1 MPPATPDSGA
11 APAAGPFPAK
21 QEYAGVVNFTRA
33 SGTVAC
39 GGATDAATLEAL
51 KRDGFRTIVN
61 LRLATESGADL
72 DRHLAEAL
80 RLALGH
86 VHIPFNSQSPDSQA
100 VDQFLDVMADAGRLP
115 VYVHCLSANRVGAMW
130 LAKRVL
136 QDGCAVEVAVAEA
149 RTIGLRSPDLEAF
162 ALEYIAA
169 RRT

>member
-1 MPPATPDSGA
+1 MPPAAPDSGA
-11 APAAGPFPAK
+11 APAAGSYPVK
-21 QEYAGVVNFTRA
+21 QHYPGVVNFTRA
-33 SGTVAC
+33 AATVAC
-39 GGATDAATLEAL
+39 GGATEAATLEAL

-72 DRHLAEAL
+72 DGHQAEAT

-86 VHIPFNSQSPDSQA
+86 VHIPFNSQNPDSQA
-100 VDQFLDVMADAGRLP
+100 MDRFLDVMADASRLP

-136 QDGCAVEVAVAEA
+136 QDGCAVELAVAEA

-162 ALEYIAA
+162 ALRYVAD
-169 RRT
+169 RRG